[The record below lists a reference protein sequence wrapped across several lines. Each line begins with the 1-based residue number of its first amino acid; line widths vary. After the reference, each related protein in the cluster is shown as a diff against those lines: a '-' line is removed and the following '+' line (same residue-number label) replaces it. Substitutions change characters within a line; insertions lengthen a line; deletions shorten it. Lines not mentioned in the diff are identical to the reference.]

1 MKAASILTLATLL
14 LGSGCDIA
22 LLPETASY
30 DGDGTPRMAVVIAA
44 DAMPQGNVEAVDLE
58 LVDVL
63 LHRESDD
70 TWVWIG
76 GDASRVELTPS
87 AMDRAESVPLLADHY
102 DRVLM
107 VIDAP
112 RVASGGVW
120 HAVDLADDELEL
132 AVDLDLGADT
142 RIELHFDVAASL
154 SGDAPAAWSFSPQV
168 HAELVAE

>member
-1 MKAASILTLATLL
+1 MKAAAILTLATLV

-30 DGDGTPRMAVVIAA
+30 AGEDTPRIAVAIAA
-44 DAMPQGNVEAVDLE
+44 DAMPEGMVDAVDLE

-70 TWVWIG
+70 SWVWIG
-76 GDASRVELTPS
+76 GTAERVELSPTQM
-87 AMDRAESVPLLADHY
+87 ARAESVPLLADHY
-102 DRVLM
+102 DRVLL

-112 RVASGGVW
+112 RVAAEGTW
-120 HAVDLADDELEL
+120 HAVELASDELEL
-132 AVDLDLGADT
+132 PVDIDLDADT

-154 SGDAPAAWSFSPQV
+154 EGDAPAQWSFTPQV
-168 HAELVAE
+168 KAQIVAE